1 MTITVKNLNMG
12 DSGNVV
18 DADDYGR
25 MNFKKVARGDGENV
39 VNAGKMNFKKGG
51 VVAGAFPPSPFQ
63 ASMMTVA
70 K

>member
-25 MNFKKVARGDGENV
+25 MNFKKVARHV
-39 VNAGKMNFKKGG
+39 QVNAGKMNFKKGG

>member
-18 DADDYGR
+18 DADNGR
-25 MNFKKVARGDGENV
+25 MNLKRLETWVM
-39 VNAGKMNFKKGG
+39 AGMLL
-51 VVAGAFPPSPFQ
+51 
-63 ASMMTVA
+63 MLA